1 LDRGRHTGDPDHEGD
16 PIMPTYTARFRTDAT
31 WATET
36 FEAASAAAALTLA
49 RAFKDEC
56 TDALVFQDYDENSPV
71 TEITITD
78 SDGNACEGWMDD
90 ELRFS
95 LSGEVLLEALELA
108 LERLEI
114 NNHAGEETP
123 HIAQV
128 KAAITKVTG
137 IPPS

>member
-1 LDRGRHTGDPDHEGD
+1 
-16 PIMPTYTARFRTDAT
+16 MPTFTACFRTDAT

-36 FEAASAAAALTLA
+36 FEAALAATALVLA

-56 TDALVFQDYDENSPV
+56 TDALVFQDYDESPPV
-71 TEITITD
+71 TEITITH
-78 SDGNACEGWMDD
+78 SEGHSCEGWMDD
-90 ELRFS
+90 DLRLS